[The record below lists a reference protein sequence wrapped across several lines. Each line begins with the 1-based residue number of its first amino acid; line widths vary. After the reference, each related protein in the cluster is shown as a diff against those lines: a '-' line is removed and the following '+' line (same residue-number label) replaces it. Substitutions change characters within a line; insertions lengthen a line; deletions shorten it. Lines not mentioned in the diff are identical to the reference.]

1 MALRTARRL
10 VVAVARL
17 VAPPAEPGQRKAQA
31 ASVRS
36 VVESSVHR
44 TSLWTDHRFFKT
56 DVNFSKTSNGQ
67 FPGAGHAVAE

>member
-17 VAPPAEPGQRKAQA
+17 APPAEPGQPKAEA
-31 ASVRS
+31 AAVRS

-44 TSLWTDHRFFKT
+44 TSLWTDQRFFKT
-56 DVNFSKTSNGQ
+56 DVNFSNTL
-67 FPGAGHAVAE
+67 

>member
-17 VAPPAEPGQRKAQA
+17 VAPPAEPGQPKAQA

-44 TSLWTDHRFFKT
+44 TVPVARISASSRQTSTFQT
-56 DVNFSKTSNGQ
+56 PSKETGGSELE
-67 FPGAGHAVAE
+67 PG

>member
-17 VAPPAEPGQRKAQA
+17 APPAEPGQPKAEA
-31 ASVRS
+31 AAVRS

-44 TSLWTDHRFFKT
+44 TSLWTGSALLQDRRQLFKHSLT
-56 DVNFSKTSNGQ
+56 GNTQK
-67 FPGAGHAVAE
+67 PVAR